1 MFGKMTRNLPNIGKM
16 LQCAAMNPS
25 GETSPLD
32 LAVLLVF
39 WARPQTL
46 ARCFAR
52 IRQARP
58 ARLYLYQDGAPP
70 DAARAAGHTACRDF
84 LADAVDWPC
93 EVFRRHEPE
102 NRGPWDA
109 NARGIRWMFAREE
122 AGVILEDDDIVEPS
136 FFPFA
141 AELLRRYRDDERI
154 GMIAGMNHERATR
167 TDASYLFTRFQ
178 SIWGWA
184 SWKRVVEA
192 WDETYSWLDDPERC
206 ARFRRYSP
214 AEYAYRRQ
222 VSEACRATGRMNYEM
237 LSWAVFAEKEQVNIV
252 PAVNLVSNVGVGEGT
267 GHFGALRE
275 EAKGIQ
281 KLMLMPTQPMGFPL
295 VHPAEVAED
304 ARYTAM
310 ADRALAFGHPW
321 VERFRRIERSL
332 RRFWFAPWPRKLE
345 KIGRLASVLRWWRG
359 GW

>member
-1 MFGKMTRNLPNIGKM
+1 MFGKRRMFLPNIGKM
-16 LQCAAMNPS
+16 LQCAAMNPPEDS
-25 GETSPLD
+25 LPLD

-39 WARPQTL
+39 WARPKTL

-52 IRQARP
+52 IRRARP

-70 DAARAAGHTACRDF
+70 DAARAAGHAACRDF
-84 LADAVDWPC
+84 LAGAVDWPC
-93 EVFRRHEPE
+93 EVFRRCETE
-102 NRGPWDA
+102 NRGAWDA

-122 AGVILEDDDIVEPS
+122 SGVILEDDDIAEPS

-167 TDASYLFTRFQ
+167 TEASYSFTRFQ

-184 SWKRVVEA
+184 TWKRVVAA
-192 WDETYSWLDDPERC
+192 WDETYAWLDDPEKC
-206 ARFRRYSP
+206 ERFRRYSP
-214 AEYAYRRQ
+214 AEYSYRRQ
-222 VSEACRATGRMNYEM
+222 VSEACRAAGRANYEM
-237 LSWAVFAEKEQVNIV
+237 LSWAVFAEREQVNIV
-252 PAVNLVSNVGVGEGT
+252 PAVNLVGNVGAGEGT

-281 KLMLMPTQPMGFPL
+281 RLMFMPTQPMAFPL

-321 VERFRRIERSL
+321 VERYRRVERSF
-332 RRFWFAPWPRKLE
+332 RRFWFAPWPQKLA
-345 KIGRLASVLRWWRG
+345 KLKRLGSILRWWRG